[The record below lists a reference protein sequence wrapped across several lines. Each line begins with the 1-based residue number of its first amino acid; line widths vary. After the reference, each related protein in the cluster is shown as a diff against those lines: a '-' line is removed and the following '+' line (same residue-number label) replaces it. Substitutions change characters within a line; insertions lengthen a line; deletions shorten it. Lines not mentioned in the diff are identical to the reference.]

1 MTFWPL
7 FMFKLGIFQTLLN
20 EGWKQHRFE
29 PFHEGVHICTLWAE
43 ETTLA
48 LLKYEPGASVPRH
61 RHTGT
66 ELILVLEGSQSDEQA
81 TYSEGSV
88 ILNPVGSE
96 HTVWSEQGCV
106 ILIHWEKPVEFIN
119 AFDETIL

>member
-1 MTFWPL
+1 MLKP
-7 FMFKLGIFQTLLN
+7 GIFQTLLS

-29 PFHEGVHICTLWAE
+29 PFHEGVQICTLWAE

-48 LLKYEPGASVPRH
+48 LLKYEPGASVPHH

-66 ELILVLEGSQSDEQA
+66 ELILVLEGSQSDEHA
-81 TYSEGSV
+81 TYPKGSV